1 MKNADARS
9 FKLVSFHSLFNLLKE
24 LSLFLFEQAP
34 RVQNLPH
41 CLDQL
46 SPISGLVG
54 PVNMLSENGCVYRNM
69 SFSERKSIE

>member
-9 FKLVSFHSLFNLLKE
+9 FKLVSFHSLFIKE

-34 RVQNLPH
+34 RVQNLPR

-46 SPISGLVG
+46 SPIAGLVG
-54 PVNMLSENGCVYRNM
+54 PVNMLSENGCVYKNM